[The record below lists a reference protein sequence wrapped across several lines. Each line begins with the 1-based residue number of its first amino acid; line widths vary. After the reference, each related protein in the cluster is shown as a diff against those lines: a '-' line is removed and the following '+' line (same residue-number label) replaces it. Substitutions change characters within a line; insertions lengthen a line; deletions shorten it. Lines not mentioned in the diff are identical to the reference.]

1 MASNP
6 PAQPPQEQQPASQP
20 TNVMTA
26 LGNAFKAQRGDSM
39 SGEQIAQVLLQNMPQ
54 LGESARQGKLT
65 QTQMSR
71 VRVTSLIP
79 ISRSIPI
86 ATLRDN

>member
-1 MASNP
+1 
-6 PAQPPQEQQPASQP
+6 
-20 TNVMTA
+20 MTA